1 MFFHCHS
8 FGWDRRIDGPGCQVV
23 WNLAFIVYAT
33 FRKRCLG
40 RNWQQNP
47 LKVKLDP
54 QQNWSNWI
62 QIKHH
67 VLFWVL
73 NKQKLASKIHIS
85 QTKKTHR
92 EWLTGVFF
100 LTPKKS
106 IPRRRRVDV
115 VGPDVWCV
123 TWLSRR
129 ERYLIQQ
136 SILGALEVSRF
147 SNLLPRY
154 STLEEPP
161 EDTMGWRTHP
171 KKFGGKPDDLIFLGG
186 LVGFGFVAGKKK
198 WEGFKLTEDIF
209 FFGTKLFLSFL
220 WQMGSFLKNKCVV

>member
-1 MFFHCHS
+1 MGSKDRWPGMSGRVEFGFHCLCNFS
-8 FGWDRRIDGPGCQVV
+8 QAVPW
-23 WNLAFIVYAT
+23 
-33 FRKRCLG
+33 K
-40 RNWQQNP
+40 
-47 LKVKLDP
+47 
-54 QQNWSNWI
+54 
-62 QIKHH
+62 
-67 VLFWVL
+67 
-73 NKQKLASKIHIS
+73 KLATKSSQGEARPSAKLIKLNPNKTPCFVLGFEQTKIGIKNPYLS
-85 QTKKTHR
+85 NKKTHR